1 MTATLTQASLAYN
14 DEHLVNR
21 IRQAVSIHK
30 KCFVDEM
37 MILEIIASTPIGDNA
52 TIASAYEYH
61 WVSMLQSLGKAG
73 RVSRVE
79 VAEAMNSVGRNP
91 LAITDSMIVEAV
103 EKVELPE

>member
-37 MILEIIASTPIGDNA
+37 VILEIIASTPIGDNA

-61 WVSMLQSLGKAG
+61 WVSMLQSLGEG
-73 RVSRVE
+73 RASLPRR
-79 VAEAMNSVGRNP
+79 SGRGHEFGWQEP
-91 LAITDSMIVEAV
+91 SGHHGQHDRRGR
-103 EKVELPE
+103 